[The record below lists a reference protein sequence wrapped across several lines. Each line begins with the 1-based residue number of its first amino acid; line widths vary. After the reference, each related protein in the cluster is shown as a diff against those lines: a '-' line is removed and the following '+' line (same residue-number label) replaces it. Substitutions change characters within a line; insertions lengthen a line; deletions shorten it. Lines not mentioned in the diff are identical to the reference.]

1 MKSAIIVSFFL
12 LLGSTAL
19 QAQTT
24 PSTSTSNAP
33 DKSWVLK
40 DYPNA
45 TDISWHKEK
54 NGQIEFEF
62 INDRKKT
69 KVWYN
74 DAGQVLKTKVEAAEK
89 CDKKDSN
96 GKKES
101 EGDDDDDDG
110 HR

>member
-1 MKSAIIVSFFL
+1 MKSHIIVSFFL
-12 LLGSTAL
+12 LLGSMAFS

-24 PSTSTSNAP
+24 PSTSTSNVP
-33 DKSWVLK
+33 DKNWVLK

-45 TDISWHKEK
+45 TGINWHREK

-62 INDRKKT
+62 INDQKET

-89 CDKKDSN
+89 SRKKDAHR
-96 GKKES
+96 KKES
-101 EGDDDDDDG
+101 EEDDDDD
-110 HR
+110 RR

>member
-1 MKSAIIVSFFL
+1 MKSHIIVSLFLFF
-12 LLGSTAL
+12 GSAAL

-24 PSTSTSNAP
+24 PSPSNSNAP
-33 DKSWVLK
+33 DKNWVLK

-45 TDISWHKEK
+45 TDINWHREK

-62 INDRKKT
+62 INDQKET

-89 CDKKDSN
+89 SRKKDSLR
-96 GKKES
+96 KKES
-101 EGDDDDDDG
+101 EEDDDDD
-110 HR
+110 RR

>member
-1 MKSAIIVSFFL
+1 MKSAIIASFFL
-12 LLGSTAL
+12 LLGSIAV

-24 PSTSTSNAP
+24 PSTSTSNGP

-62 INDRKKT
+62 INEQKET

-74 DAGQVLKTKVEAAEK
+74 DAGQVVKTKVEA
-89 CDKKDSN
+89 DKKKLHR
-96 GKKES
+96 KKES
-101 EGDDDDDDG
+101 EGDDDDD

>member
-1 MKSAIIVSFFL
+1 MKSAIIASFFL
-12 LLGSTAL
+12 LLGSIAV

-24 PSTSTSNAP
+24 PSTSTSNGP

-62 INDRKKT
+62 INDRKET

-74 DAGQVLKTKVEAAEK
+74 DAGQVLKTKVEPIEK
-89 CDKKDSN
+89 SHKEDKH
-96 GKKES
+96 GKKEL
-101 EGDDDDDDG
+101 EDEDDADG
-110 HR
+110 RQ